1 MVIFKIILQPIR
13 LKIIMNL
20 IFMLMGTVK
29 IREMG
34 TRDRALWMAGVES
47 GIVLPTLALPPLISL
62 VAVI

>member
-1 MVIFKIILQPIR
+1 
-13 LKIIMNL
+13 MNL